1 MADSDWTDA
10 KAAYK
15 VALLDRPR
23 SGFPLYGIALA
34 SEQAGNLSAAAHEYA
49 DFLAAWKSADSDL
62 PQLAHARA
70 YLVSHG
76 TVAADK

>member
-15 VALLDRPR
+15 VALVDRPR

-34 SEQAGNLSAAAHEYA
+34 SEQAGNVAAAANEYS

-70 YLVSHG
+70 Y
-76 TVAADK
+76 VASYNEATDRK